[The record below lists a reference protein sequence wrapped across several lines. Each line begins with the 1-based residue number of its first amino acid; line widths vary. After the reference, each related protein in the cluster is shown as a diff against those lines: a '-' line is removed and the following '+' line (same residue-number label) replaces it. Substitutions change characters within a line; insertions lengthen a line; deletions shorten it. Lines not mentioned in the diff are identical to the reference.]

1 MTDKSVRIDKYLW
14 AVRIFKTRNLATSA
28 CRMGRIMINDLAV
41 KPSRDIEGGEIITV
55 KKPPVTFRYKVKAPI
70 ENRVSARLVTNYM
83 EDMTPDS
90 EKIKG
95 EITCTGSTG
104 FREKGTGRPTKKE
117 RRVIDRWKDD
127 FSSG

>member
-1 MTDKSVRIDKYLW
+1 MNENSVRIDKYLW
-14 AVRIFKTRNLATSA
+14 AVRIFKTRNLAANA

-55 KKPPVTFRYKVKAPI
+55 KKPPVTFSYKVKAPI
-70 ENRVSARLVTNYM
+70 ENRVSASLVIDYL
-83 EDMTPDS
+83 EDMTPAS

-95 EITCTGSTG
+95 EINRTVSRG

-117 RRVIDRWKDD
+117 RRVIDRLKDD
-127 FSSG
+127 YSWG

>member
-1 MTDKSVRIDKYLW
+1 MTAKSVRIDKYLW
-14 AVRIFKTRNLATSA
+14 AVRIFKTRNLAASA
-28 CRMGRIMINDLAV
+28 CRMGRIMINDLSV
-41 KPSRDIEGGEIITV
+41 KPSRDIEGGEIIIV

-70 ENRVSARLVTNYM
+70 ENRVSGRLVTDYL
-83 EDMTPDS
+83 EDMTPNS

-95 EITCTGSTG
+95 EINRTGPAG

-127 FSSG
+127 YSVG

>member
-14 AVRIFKTRNLATSA
+14 AVRIFKTRSLATSA
-28 CRMGRIMINDLAV
+28 CRMGRIMINALVV

-55 KKPPVTFRYKVKAPI
+55 KKPPVTFKYKVKAPV
-70 ENRVSARLVTNYM
+70 ENRVSARLVTEYL

-95 EITCTGSTG
+95 EINRTGSTVV
-104 FREKGTGRPTKKE
+104 RKKGTGRPTKKE
-117 RRVIDRWKDD
+117 RRVIDRLKDD
-127 FSSG
+127 YRES

>member
-14 AVRIFKTRNLATSA
+14 AVRIFKTRNLAASA

-55 KKPPVTFRYKVKAPI
+55 KKPPVIFRYKVKAPI
-70 ENRVSARLVTNYM
+70 ENRVSARLVNDYL

-95 EITCTGSTG
+95 EINRTGSTG
-104 FREKGTGRPTKKE
+104 LREKGTGRPTKKE

-127 FSSG
+127 YSSG

>member
-14 AVRIFKTRNLATSA
+14 AVRIFKTRNLAASA
-28 CRMGRIMINDLAV
+28 CRMGRIMIKDLAV

-55 KKPPVTFRYKVKAPI
+55 KKPPVTFRYKVKAPV
-70 ENRVSARLVTNYM
+70 ENRVSARLVNDYL

-95 EITCTGSTG
+95 EINRKGSTG

-127 FSSG
+127 YSSG

>member
-1 MTDKSVRIDKYLW
+1 MTDNSVRIDKYLW
-14 AVRIFKTRNLATSA
+14 AVRIFKTRNLAASA

-55 KKPPVTFRYKVKAPI
+55 KKPPVTFRYKVKVPI
-70 ENRVSARLVTNYM
+70 ENRVSARLVNDYL
-83 EDMTPDS
+83 EDMTPNS

-95 EITCTGSTG
+95 EINRTGSTG

-127 FSSG
+127 YSSC